1 MTSTIS
7 QHMNREELVRA
18 GLLRLLEIKDS
29 DIRILTLEQARDAV
43 DKGIHI
49 GGAFSAVVP
58 LVALYYGG
66 VMNLDVADPTR
77 VGQDMFVLSKGH
89 AVASMAS
96 IYADLGY
103 FDRAVLKNSRSGPSI
118 LNGHPGPI
126 LPGVH
131 VSTGPLGQGVLLA
144 QGLGLAGRRGT
155 RFDVFCLAGDGELQE
170 GLPWEAIMHAPHK
183 RLENMC
189 LIVDNN
195 EGQLDNPRQ
204 LILPMRG
211 LDKRLAAFGWRV
223 FDLDGSQYGPLI
235 DALRQFK
242 YGPRDGRPTAI
253 ISHTTKGWGGFSSFM
268 VGHKVEV
275 PDALT
280 EQEIEAQK
288 RLRAQRSAE
297 FLQLWAAV
305 GECPE
310 AREIQREIGA
320 YADAM
325 NLELPRGKGETG
337 EVRARVVAP
346 RTRRA
351 AVRDKRIRYDPAQ
364 LPVLDAK
371 KEYGASAVVTQAMKV
386 FARDPRVVSV
396 DSDLSSTSGLEPGV
410 GWVDTERALNV
421 GIAEA
426 NMMAIGE
433 AFAALGYNA
442 WVSTFCP
449 FFDWKVLRRIAIGY
463 QERMEAI
470 AHKEGWLAKGHGL
483 DLTFLAT
490 APNFET
496 KTNGATHMG
505 NDDALVFGEI
515 GHLKIV
521 DVSCPNQLLG
531 LMKWIMEGD
540 RGLVYARIMRSPSA
554 VLYPNDFRFE
564 LGKAYALRES
574 GKDRATILSSGRG
587 VHEALAAARL
597 LEKKDIPVG
606 VIDMPSI
613 DRGKLGELASSG
625 RLLVV
630 AEQNNGIIWSA
641 LGKLLIRGKNAVRT
655 DNLLAINTLS
665 GDGTP
670 TYIHS
675 ATYEQL
681 LDQFGLGAE
690 QIAASIVDRLQH
702 PA

>member
-1 MTSTIS
+1 MTSNIG
-7 QHMNREELVRA
+7 QHMNREGLVRA
-18 GLLRLLEIKDS
+18 GLIRLLELKDT

-43 DKGIHI
+43 DKGIHV

-58 LVALYYGG
+58 LVSLYYGG
-66 VMNLDVADPTR
+66 FMNLDVVAPTR
-77 VGQDMFVLSKGH
+77 VGQDLFVLSKGH

-103 FDRAVLKNSRSGPSI
+103 FDRAVLKNSRSAQSI

-144 QGLGLAGRRGT
+144 QGFGLAGRRGI

-170 GLPWEAIMHAPHK
+170 GLPWEAIMLSPHK
-183 RLENMC
+183 RLDNLC

-211 LDKRLAAFGWRV
+211 LDKRLASFGWKV
-223 FDLDGSQYGPLI
+223 FDLDGRQYGPI
-235 DALRQFK
+235 VEALWQFK

-253 ISHTTKGWGGFSSFM
+253 ISHTTKGWGSFSSFM
-268 VGHKVEV
+268 VGHKVEI
-275 PDALT
+275 PDPLA
-280 EQEIEAQK
+280 EQEIEAQR
-288 RLRAQRSAE
+288 RLRDQRSAE
-297 FLQLWAAV
+297 FLQFWTALR
-305 GECPE
+305 ESSE
-310 AREIQREIGA
+310 AKEAQREIA
-320 YADAM
+320 AFAEAM
-325 NLELPRGKGETG
+325 NFELPRGTG
-337 EVRARVVAP
+337 ESAEIVARSQPP

-371 KEYGASAVVTQAMKV
+371 KEYSASAIITQAMKV

-396 DSDLSSTSGLEPGV
+396 DADLSSTSGLEQGV
-410 GWVDTERALNV
+410 GWVDAERALNV

-463 QERMEAI
+463 QERLEAI
-470 AHKEGWLAKGHGL
+470 AHKDGWLAKGHGL

-521 DVSCPNQLLG
+521 DVSCPNQLMG

-540 RGLVYARIMRSPSA
+540 RGLLYVRIMRSPSA

-564 LGKAYALRES
+564 FGKAYALRES

-587 VHEALAAARL
+587 VHEALAAAKL
-597 LEKKDIPVG
+597 LEKKEIAVG
-606 VIDMPSI
+606 VVDMPSI
-613 DRGKLGELASSG
+613 DREKIMELSSSEKLIVL
-625 RLLVV
+625 

-641 LGKLLIRGKNAVRT
+641 LGKLLIRGKNPVRT

-665 GDGTP
+665 EEGTP
-670 TYIHS
+670 MFIHS

-690 QIAASIVDRLQH
+690 QIAASILKRLQH
-702 PA
+702 SA

>member
-1 MTSTIS
+1 MRE
-7 QHMNREELVRA
+7 QMNREGLVRA
-18 GLLRLLEIKDS
+18 GLIRLLEIKDS
-29 DIRILTLEQARDAV
+29 DIRILTVEQARDAV
-43 DKGIHI
+43 DKGIHV

-66 VMNLDVADPTR
+66 FMKIDVADPTR
-77 VGQDMFVLSKGH
+77 IGQDMFVLSKGH

-103 FDRAVLKNSRSGPSI
+103 FDRATLKNSRSATSI

-131 VSTGPLGQGVLLA
+131 VSTGPLGQGVLVA
-144 QGLGLAGRRGT
+144 QGFGLAGRRGT
-155 RFDVFCLAGDGELQE
+155 KFDVFCLAGDGELQE
-170 GLPWEAIMHAPHK
+170 GLPWEAIMHAPVK
-183 RLENMC
+183 RLDNMC

-204 LILPMRG
+204 LIIPMRD
-211 LDKRLAAFGWRV
+211 LDKRLASFGWRV
-223 FDLDGSQYGPLI
+223 FDLDGCQYGPI
-235 DALRQFK
+235 VEALWKFK

-253 ISHTTKGWGGFSSFM
+253 ISRTTKGWGGFSSFM
-268 VGHKVEV
+268 TGHKVEI
-275 PDALT
+275 PDSLSA
-280 EQEIEAQK
+280 QEIEAQT
-288 RLRAQRSAE
+288 RLRDQRSAE
-297 FLQLWAAV
+297 FLQFWAAL
-305 GECPE
+305 GESAE
-310 AREIQREIGA
+310 AKEAQREIA
-320 YADAM
+320 ALADAM
-325 NLELPRGKGETG
+325 NLELPRGKGESG
-337 EVRARVVAP
+337 GIRARIQPSRA
-346 RTRRA
+346 RRA
-351 AVRDKRIRYDPAQ
+351 AVRDKRIRYDAGQ
-364 LPVLDAK
+364 LPVLDPK
-371 KEYGASAVVTQAMKV
+371 KEYGASAIVTQAMKV

-396 DSDLSSTSGLEPGV
+396 DSDLSSTSGLEQGV
-410 GWVDTERALNV
+410 GWVDSERGLNV

-433 AFAALGYNA
+433 AFAALGYNS

-470 AHKEGWLAKGHGL
+470 AHKDGWLARGHGL

-531 LMKWIMEGD
+531 IMKWIMEGD
-540 RGLVYARIMRSPSA
+540 RGLVYVRIMRSPSG
-554 VLYPNDFRFE
+554 VLYPGDFRFE
-564 LGKAYALRES
+564 MGKAYVLRES
-574 GKDRATILSSGRG
+574 GKDEAIILSSGRG
-587 VHEALAAARL
+587 VHEALAAAKL
-597 LEKKDIPVG
+597 LETKGIPVC

-613 DRGKLGELASSG
+613 DREKLMELSSSGKL
-625 RLLVV
+625 LVM

-641 LGKLLIRGKNAVRT
+641 LGKTLIRGKNAVRT
-655 DNLLAINTLS
+655 DNLMAINTLS
-665 GDGTP
+665 SDGSP
-670 TYIHS
+670 MYVHS

-681 LDQFGLGAE
+681 LDQFGLGAG
-690 QIAASIVDRLQH
+690 QIAASIVKRLQH